1 MTEPVITEPFYLK
14 KFMQLQQSNVV
25 LWRKLETIKS
35 NEDLRAV
42 IETYLGD
49 DFFDNLDDL
58 VG

>member
-1 MTEPVITEPFYLK
+1 MNDPIITDVFYLK

-25 LWRKLETIKS
+25 LWRKLHNIKE

-42 IETYLGD
+42 VETYLGD